1 MVQFTFIAHTSIF
14 DNYDILII
22 FCIP

>member
-1 MVQFTFIAHTSIF
+1 VQFSFIAHTSIF

-22 FCIP
+22 FCVP

>member
-1 MVQFTFIAHTSIF
+1 MVQFSFIAHTSIF

-22 FCIP
+22 FCVP